1 MLRILYLFIISIT
14 CSIGESRSSRVG
26 VIDLRPKF
34 VSDRIHFIGSSSTR
48 RSCDDNT
55 IHMAVFPTIGQ
66 SGEEGESNPSYNDSE
81 MDQQAAAAHCIGS
94 LCNTVYLILSY
105 DFEKEKTDLHRAF
118 GGTKLMAFVDGTR
131 KHWKTTH
138 TKTKVIL
145 LLLPSSRR
153 SETELQSYIS
163 TTTTDGKTIGE
174 TKMYDITKYVKDST
188 MLKGANVLLER
199 LCSCFEYG
207 GDEFQNLDPYDVKIL
222 CSAEC
227 SCDNSYDSEV
237 DAMILKHQHR
247 ESIHIHSPTPLEK
260 QESNEELIN
269 SAYRSASGSGE
280 ITFK

>member
-1 MLRILYLFIISIT
+1 MLYLFIISIT
-14 CSIGESRSSRVG
+14 CSIGESSSRVG

-34 VSDRIHFIGSSSTR
+34 FSDRIHLIGSNTR
-48 RSCDDNT
+48 RSCDGNT
-55 IHMAVFPTIGQ
+55 IHMAVFPTIEQ
-66 SGEEGESNPSYNDSE
+66 SEEKESNPSYDDSE

-131 KHWKTTH
+131 KHWKTTS

-153 SETELQSYIS
+153 SENELQSFIS

-207 GDEFQNLDPYDVKIL
+207 GEEFQNVDPYDVQIF
-222 CSAEC
+222 
-227 SCDNSYDSEV
+227 SCDNSYDSELL
-237 DAMILKHQHR
+237 DAMILKHQHKD
-247 ESIHIHSPTPLEK
+247 SIHIHSPTPLEK
-260 QESNEELIN
+260 LESNEDLIN
-269 SAYRSASGSGE
+269 SAYLSASGSGE

>member
-1 MLRILYLFIISIT
+1 MLCILYLFISIT
-14 CSIGESRSSRVG
+14 CSIGESSSRVG

-34 VSDRIHFIGSSSTR
+34 FSDRIHLIGSGTR

-55 IHMAVFPTIGQ
+55 IQMAVFPTIDQ
-66 SGEEGESNPSYNDSE
+66 SEEKDSNPSYDDSE

-131 KHWKTTH
+131 KHWKTTR

-153 SETELQSYIS
+153 SENELQSYIS

-174 TKMYDITKYVKDST
+174 TKMYDITKYVKDSS

-207 GDEFQNLDPYDVKIL
+207 GEEFQNVDPYDVQVL
-222 CSAEC
+222 CSSGT
-227 SCDNSYDSEV
+227 SCDNSYDSEI
-237 DAMILKHQHR
+237 DAMILKHQHK
-247 ESIHIHSPTPLEK
+247 ESIHFHSPTPLEK
-260 QESNEELIN
+260 LESNEDLIN
-269 SAYRSASGSGE
+269 SAYLSASGSGE

>member
-14 CSIGESRSSRVG
+14 CSVGESSSRVG

-34 VSDRIHFIGSSSTR
+34 VSDRIHLIGSGTR

-55 IHMAVFPTIGQ
+55 IQMAVFPTIEQ
-66 SGEEGESNPSYNDSE
+66 SEEKESNPSYDDSE

-145 LLLPSSRR
+145 LPLPSSRR
-153 SETELQSYIS
+153 SGNELQSYIS
-163 TTTTDGKTIGE
+163 NTDGKTIGE

-207 GDEFQNLDPYDVKIL
+207 GEEFQNVDPYDVQIF
-222 CSAEC
+222 
-227 SCDNSYDSEV
+227 SCDNSYDSEL
-237 DAMILKHQHR
+237 DAILKHQYKD
-247 ESIHIHSPTPLEK
+247 SIHIHAPTPLEK
-260 QESNEELIN
+260 LESNEDLIN
-269 SAYRSASGSGE
+269 SAYLSASGSGE

>member
-1 MLRILYLFIISIT
+1 MLCILYLFISIT
-14 CSIGESRSSRVG
+14 CSIGESSSRVG

-34 VSDRIHFIGSSSTR
+34 LSDRIHLIGNNILR
-48 RSCDDNT
+48 RSCDDNA
-55 IHMAVFPTIGQ
+55 IHMAVFPTIKQ
-66 SGEEGESNPSYNDSE
+66 SEEGESNPSYDDSE
-81 MDQQAAAAHCIGS
+81 MDQQAAAASCIGS

-131 KHWKTTH
+131 KHWKTTC

-153 SETELQSYIS
+153 SENELQSYIS
-163 TTTTDGKTIGE
+163 TTTTEGKTIGE
-174 TKMYDITKYVKDST
+174 TKMYDITKYVKDSS

-207 GDEFQNLDPYDVKIL
+207 GEEFQNLDPYDVQVL
-222 CSAEC
+222 CSSGT
-227 SCDNSYDSEV
+227 SCDNRYDSEII
-237 DAMILKHQHR
+237 DAMILKHQHKD
-247 ESIHIHSPTPLEK
+247 SIHIHSPTPLEK
-260 QESNEELIN
+260 LESNEDLIN
-269 SAYRSASGSGE
+269 SAYLSASGSGE